1 MENAISIAEKL
12 GLKSISQ
19 KTADKLLLALYSVE
33 EEQGYLNESVTE
45 LVSYLHLRQQKS
57 GNKPTVF
64 FESRGESGNIFA
76 LLGKVSQALNDE
88 KAVDE
93 LWKQIQQGTY
103 NEAIQLIK
111 QKVNL
116 IDEDGVY

>member
-1 MENAISIAEKL
+1 VEKAIN
-12 GLKSISQ
+12 
-19 KTADKLLLALYSVE
+19 V
-33 EEQGYLNESVTE
+33 V
-45 LVSYLHLRQQKS
+45 
-57 GNKPTVF
+57 NKPKVF

-76 LLGKVSQALNDE
+76 LLGKVSQALNDD

-103 NEAIQLIK
+103 TEAIQLIK
-111 QKVNL
+111 QRVNL

>member
-1 MENAISIAEKL
+1 MEK
-12 GLKSISQ
+12 
-19 KTADKLLLALYSVE
+19 AL
-33 EEQGYLNESVTE
+33 NVT
-45 LVSYLHLRQQKS
+45 
-57 GNKPTVF
+57 NKPTVF
-64 FESRGESGNIFA
+64 FESRGESGNKFA
-76 LLGKVSQALNDE
+76 LLGKVSQALNDD

-111 QKVNL
+111 QRVNL

>member
-1 MENAISIAEKL
+1 MGK
-12 GLKSISQ
+12 
-19 KTADKLLLALYSVE
+19 ALNV
-33 EEQGYLNESVTE
+33 V
-45 LVSYLHLRQQKS
+45 
-57 GNKPTVF
+57 NKPTVF

-76 LLGKVSQALNDE
+76 LLGKVSKALNDE